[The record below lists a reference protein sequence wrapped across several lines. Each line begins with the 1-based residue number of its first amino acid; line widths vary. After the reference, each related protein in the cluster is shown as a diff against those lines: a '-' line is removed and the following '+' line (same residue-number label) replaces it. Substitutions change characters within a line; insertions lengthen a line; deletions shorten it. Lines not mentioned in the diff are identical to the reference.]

1 MVRASLR
8 TCSSVGLVARDRLSQ
23 SPASSS
29 SPAPLATLASLP
41 SPASSTCQG
50 PPSLS
55 STSSCQGRE
64 KSTSLSKAALDSTS
78 AALMRFFTCVDCLTE
93 KASCDLRRLAPS
105 RPSSSLGTGSSDCG
119 MPAAAAAITSA
130 SLASFLA
137 TPGKSSRALFS
148 LLPAM

>member
-41 SPASSTCQG
+41 LPASSTCQG

-78 AALMRFFTCVDCLTE
+78 AALMRFFTCVDCFTE

-119 MPAAAAAITSA
+119 MPAAITSA

-137 TPGKSSRALFS
+137 TPGKSSRSLFS
-148 LLPAM
+148 LLPVM